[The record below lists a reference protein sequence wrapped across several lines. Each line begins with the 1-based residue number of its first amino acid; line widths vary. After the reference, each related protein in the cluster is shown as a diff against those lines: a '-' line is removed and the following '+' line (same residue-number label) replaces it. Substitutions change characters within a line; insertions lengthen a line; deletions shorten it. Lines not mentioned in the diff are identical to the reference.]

1 MSCVDICT
9 LNEGPPVVRVG
20 LVRIALGLAADTA
33 LICIFAAIGR
43 RSHAETGALLSVL
56 TTTWPFLAGMAAGWL
71 ISLLTLRRAP
81 LTVRAGIPVWLC
93 AVTIGMTLRG
103 LTHAGTA
110 FSFIVVAT
118 LFLGAM
124 LLGWRAVAMLISRRA
139 LKAQATA
146 DMSKISR

>member
-1 MSCVDICT
+1 M
-9 LNEGPPVVRVG
+9 
-20 LVRIALGLAADTA
+20 RIALGLAYDTA

-56 TTTWPFLAGMAAGWL
+56 TTAWPFLAGMSAGWL
-71 ISLLTLRRAP
+71 ISLLALRRAP

-93 AVTIGMTLRG
+93 SVTIGMALRG
-103 LTHAGTA
+103 QTHAGTA

-124 LLGWRAVAMLISRRA
+124 LLGWRALAMLMSRRG
-139 LKAQATA
+139 LKGGPLRT
-146 DMSKISR
+146 

>member
-1 MSCVDICT
+1 
-9 LNEGPPVVRVG
+9 VRTA
-20 LVRIALGLAADTA
+20 RGLAFDAA
-33 LICIFAAIGR
+33 LICIFAAVGR

-56 TTTWPFLAGMAAGWL
+56 ATAWPFLAGMAAGWL
-71 ISLLTLRRAP
+71 ISLLALRRAP
-81 LTVRAGIPVWLC
+81 LTVRDGIPVWLC
-93 AVTIGMTLRG
+93 AVTIGMALRG

-124 LLGWRAVAMLISRRA
+124 LLGWRAVAMLTARRA
-139 LKAQATA
+139 LQTQATA